1 MKKLFVFLVIS
12 AGLVNIAQ
20 AQKLKAEK
28 VPMAVRNAF
37 TKLHPTAKVKWELE
51 KKDYEAG
58 FILGGKET
66 TEVYSING
74 VLKETEVTIKLSEF
88 PMAVMAKLK
97 NLKITEA
104 AKITR
109 ADGSVVYEAE
119 VKGKDLL
126 FDKDGKSIKN

>member
-37 TKLHPTAKVKWELE
+37 TKLHPTTKVKWELE